1 MARMTIK
8 KLGILKV
15 SSIFGLVG
23 IALTAHAQY
32 AHSDS
37 APLTIEAQ
45 GRGDVQVKPDSAI
58 IRLSVVSRGTTA
70 QEAVKHNDLTDE
82 AIAHALLAKALVHKE
97 AIKTSQSSVTSN
109 PTNGFPFE
117 QRWRATD
124 GLTAEV
130 PADENVKLL
139 DALTADTWAHVMG
152 DVTKDNKSKV
162 SIYFSAQAD
171 TAKDAE
177 EMTKAHMQKI
187 TDMLKAKVP
196 DAGIHPYE
204 LRITA
209 PQPTLEP
216 GAAYTAR
223 TGLLIHVDSVDSIP
237 AVVDEAKAAGADS
250 VFSVEFAVR
259 DSTKARAEAIYEG
272 TKEAKL
278 KAQAEAAALG
288 KKLGPLLKSSVPETP
303 SGSYYRGGGVAVR
316 RRQADQTSCTT
327 GESAIGSGDVHV
339 SADVT
344 LTYST
349 R

>member
-8 KLGILKV
+8 KFSILKV

-23 IALTAHAQY
+23 IALTAHTQY

-45 GRGDVQVKPDSAI
+45 GRGDVKVKPDSAI
-58 IRLSVVSRGTTA
+58 IRLSVVSKGATA
-70 QEAVKHNDLTDE
+70 QEAAQHNDLTDE
-82 AIAHALLAKALVHKE
+82 AIAHGLLAKALVHKE
-97 AIKTSQSSVTSN
+97 AIETSRSSVTSN
-109 PTNGFPFE
+109 PRVNYPRFE
-117 QRWRATD
+117 QQTKWRAID

-139 DALTADTWAHVMG
+139 DAVTADPSVHAMG
-152 DVTKDNKSKV
+152 DSTKDNKSKV

-177 EMTKAHMQKI
+177 ALAMAHLKKI
-187 TDMLKAKVP
+187 TDLLKTKVP
-196 DAGIHPYE
+196 DAGIHLYE
-204 LRITA
+204 LRMTA
-209 PQPTLEP
+209 PQPGPEP
-216 GAAYTAR
+216 EPDAAYTAR
-223 TGLLIHVDSVDSIP
+223 NQVLIHVDSADSVP

-250 VFSVEFAVR
+250 VFSVEFALR
-259 DSTKARAEAIYEG
+259 DPTKARAEAIYEA

-288 KKLGPLLKSSVPETP
+288 IKLGPLLKSSVPETP
-303 SGSYYRGGGVAVR
+303 GGGHYRGVG
-316 RRQADQTSCTT
+316 
-327 GESAIGSGDVHV
+327 IGSQDVHV

>member
-8 KLGILKV
+8 KLSILKA

-23 IALTAHAQY
+23 IALTAHTHY

-37 APLTIEAQ
+37 ASLTIEAQ

-70 QEAVKHNDLTDE
+70 QEAVKRNDLSDE
-82 AIAHALLAKALVHKE
+82 AIAHALLAKALVHRG

-109 PTNGFPFE
+109 PTNSFPFE
-117 QRWRATD
+117 RRWRATD

-130 PADENVKLL
+130 PADENVKML

-152 DVTKDNKSKV
+152 DSTKDNKSKV

-177 EMTKAHMQKI
+177 ALTMAHMQKI
-187 TDMLKAKVP
+187 TDLLKAKVP
-196 DAGIHPYE
+196 DAGIRPYE

-223 TGLLIHVDSVDSIP
+223 NTLLIHVDSADSVP

-250 VFSVEFAVR
+250 EFSVEFALR
-259 DSTKARAEAIYEG
+259 DPIKARAEAISEA

-288 KKLGPLLKSSVPETP
+288 MKLGPLLKSSVPETP
-303 SGSYYRGGGVAVR
+303 SGGYYSGGGA
-316 RRQADQTSCTT
+316 
-327 GESAIGSGDVHV
+327 GSGDVHV
-339 SADVT
+339 SANVT